1 MLDFSNKYKDTKII
15 VLEENY
21 RSNKQI
27 LNLSS
32 ILINN
37 NEERLSKK
45 ISSIN
50 KKLIASG
57 SLKDSINIPTLFRAN
72 SETEEQAFVVNNIKN
87 LINS

>member
-27 LNLSS
+27 LDLSS
-32 ILINN
+32 ALINN

-45 ISSIN
+45 IASIN
-50 KKLIASG
+50 KELIAS
-57 SLKDSINIPTLFRAN
+57 
-72 SETEEQAFVVNNIKN
+72 
-87 LINS
+87 